1 MKTKVSK
8 KASGLR
14 NAKRITGNKGNE
26 LDELSEIDKKVLGLV
41 GYDYIEG
48 TNCPDSW
55 PDELVSF

>member
-1 MKTKVSK
+1 LKTKVSK

-14 NAKRITGNKGNE
+14 NAKRITGNE

-41 GYDYIEG
+41 GYDYIDG

-55 PDELVSF
+55 PDELVNF